1 MVRISDP
8 VHQTHLNL
16 REFADMAAWLSVL
29 ADTAQKL
36 EDLLVDVPPEER
48 QRLLDLPS
56 AVEVR
61 GKWIDVDYDVET
73 VAENEPA
80 VAVAR
85 LRLPEKLAKSLVD
98 EEMPVLDRPLR
109 FIVTR
114 GPRGTVRASS
124 LSELQALLD
133 RPWSPDEMV
142 EDRRR
147 KRDTRPPRRE
157 ENRKPF
163 ARGRRGDRK
172 RRRR

>member
-1 MVRISDP
+1 MNEFHMAPLKLD
-8 VHQTHLNL
+8 LWNL
-16 REFADMAAWLSVL
+16 
-29 ADTAQKL
+29 
-36 EDLLVDVPPEER
+36 VPPEER

-73 VAENEPA
+73 ASENEPTTP
-80 VAVAR
+80 VAR
-85 LRLPEKLAKSLVD
+85 LRLPEKLAKSLVA
-98 EEMPVLDRPLR
+98 EELPVLDRPLR

-114 GPRGTVRASS
+114 GPRGTVRAAS
-124 LSELQALLD
+124 LGELQALLD

-142 EDRRR
+142 EDRRHR

-157 ENRKPF
+157 DNRKPF